1 MLGDKLLERLPNT
14 VYPVSA
20 TEMFTLSPGCSESNR
35 SSSCEH
41 SQPTPDTVRNSTG
54 IHTSL
59 LESFPSSH
67 CRAARDG
74 TLPMQ

>member
-1 MLGDKLLERLPNT
+1 MLGDKLLERLPHT
-14 VYPVSA
+14 VYPASA
-20 TEMFTLSPGCSESNR
+20 AEMFTLSPVVFESNR

-41 SQPTPDTVRNSTG
+41 SQSTPNTVRNSTG
-54 IHTSL
+54 IHASL

-67 CRAARDG
+67 CRAACGG